1 VDSRGT
7 PVGSNRTAARNQSSE
22 GFLVEQAVRGD
33 KRAIGELYNR
43 YVDRIYR
50 YVYSRVR
57 SAAAAEDLTAE
68 VFVKAL
74 EALPGYTPTDRP
86 LHAWLYSIARART
99 IDYWRKQDRRQHV
112 ELADNL
118 PAKASP
124 PHELLDLEEQWAMA
138 IDLIAQLTDEQQ
150 DVLLLRFV
158 GELGLQE
165 VAQVL
170 GKTLGSVKALQHRA
184 LASLARLRATRTA
197 DRQDERSV

>member
-1 VDSRGT
+1 MDSRGA
-7 PVGSNRTAARNQSSE
+7 PVRSKKTADWSQSSE
-22 GFLVEQAVRGD
+22 AHLVERAVRGD

-50 YVYSRVR
+50 YVYARVR
-57 SAAAAEDLTAE
+57 SATAAEDLTAE

-74 EALPGYTPTDRP
+74 EALPNYTPTDRP

-99 IDYWRKQDRRQHV
+99 IDYWRRQDRRQQV
-112 ELADNL
+112 ELADSF

-124 PHELLDLEEQWAMA
+124 PHELLELEEQWAMA
-138 IDLIAQLTDEQQ
+138 IDLIAQLTDDQQ

-184 LASLARLRATRTA
+184 LAALARLRATQTA